1 MFNICKK
8 KTIKSLHPDL
18 NNMAVICRGMLRI
31 LDAFLLESNLHSG
44 LFYLQENDSV
54 LDRERGVW
62 PKQSMVTMAMGK
74 QRS

>member
-31 LDAFLLESNLHSG
+31 LDDFSAVNSEYRRLVFEWIIKARETFPNFILLKIIFNLKT
-44 LFYLQENDSV
+44 L
-54 LDRERGVW
+54 
-62 PKQSMVTMAMGK
+62 
-74 QRS
+74 